1 VRMTLIHIMV
11 SYSNAVRQDLSL
23 LTHLT
28 AAEISEL
35 QSAQDSRKEFVLRD
49 DADKV
54 WTHLQ
59 TVKDGRV
66 DWILDNAGYEV
77 GINSE

>member
-1 VRMTLIHIMV
+1 MV

-35 QSAQDSRKEFVLRD
+35 QSAQDSRKEFILRD

-77 GINSE
+77 GISSE

>member
-1 VRMTLIHIMV
+1 MV
-11 SYSNAVRQDLSL
+11 PCSNAVRQDLSL

-35 QSAQDSRKEFVLRD
+35 QSAQDSRKEFILRD

-77 GINSE
+77 DISSE

>member
-1 VRMTLIHIMV
+1 MV